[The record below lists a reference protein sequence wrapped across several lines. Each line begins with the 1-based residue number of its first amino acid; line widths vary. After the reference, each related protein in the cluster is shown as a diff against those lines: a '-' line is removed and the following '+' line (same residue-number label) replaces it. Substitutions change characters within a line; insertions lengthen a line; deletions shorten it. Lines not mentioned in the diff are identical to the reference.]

1 MRFESSSTIAVSA
14 RISKNYKGQ
23 IENLKLKQR
32 AGLARCFARMI
43 GEPRWNARRAM
54 TLARTVM
61 PFPRGCKSR
70 FPAQLVFG
78 FLALAAVNQAAPR
91 KPWVEMDITL
101 PTGETP
107 RVIVREDEGA
117 LVRLPTGTRFGFVPS
132 IRQGQDPPRVV
143 VAIWDVDAQPNSR
156 LGQVEA
162 VVGGARV
169 QSDTS
174 PSFGLRVTRIVLR
187 N

>member
-1 MRFESSSTIAVSA
+1 VLGFVA
-14 RISKNYKGQ
+14 
-23 IENLKLKQR
+23 
-32 AGLARCFARMI
+32 FA
-43 GEPRWNARRAM
+43 
-54 TLARTVM
+54 TVV
-61 PFPRGCKSR
+61 G
-70 FPAQLVFG
+70 
-78 FLALAAVNQAAPR
+78 QAAPR

-101 PTGETP
+101 PSGETP

-117 LVRLPTGTRFGFVPS
+117 LVRLPSGTRFGFVPT
-132 IRQGQDPPRVV
+132 IRRGQDPLKVV
-143 VAIWDVDAQPNSR
+143 VAIWDVDAQPNNR

-174 PSFGLRVTRIVLR
+174 PSFGLRVTRIVKH